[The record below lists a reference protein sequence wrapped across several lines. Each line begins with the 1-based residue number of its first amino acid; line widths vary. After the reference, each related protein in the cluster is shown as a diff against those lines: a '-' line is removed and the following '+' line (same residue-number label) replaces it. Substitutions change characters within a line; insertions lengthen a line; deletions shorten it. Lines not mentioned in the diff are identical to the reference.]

1 MGRTEPTGR
10 LQASLGRHGKA
21 SKETNEDHSFGVQR
35 RGVSKKD
42 LTEPTLLEI
51 TGSRGNGYSLC
62 ANIRVTRAFSSESFG
77 CRPGRPRF
85 YLVRNMERFKP
96 LRR

>member
-51 TGSRGNGYSLC
+51 TDFLTYQALGLLPAWPSYG
-62 ANIRVTRAFSSESFG
+62 
-77 CRPGRPRF
+77 
-85 YLVRNMERFKP
+85 
-96 LRR
+96 